1 MSSLSSKEEAFIAQM
16 LQSSDLEAY
25 GFQAL
30 IRKGKT
36 RHLFDPL
43 RAAGFFTPDR
53 NPGLVRDGN
62 GVRVP
67 SWPALAFL
75 LAAAKDA
82 QQADDSQLARA
93 IMNIVR
99 DVSRWRDADGTIR
112 SNFHTWR
119 AFAELLGLVPL
130 SAIVD
135 EDLDL
140 IPCWLD
146 DPFNSGLVIQAIDGG
161 LLARLLDS
169 DRPEDARR
177 AAVVFDHCTEIQI
190 VDKAT
195 RGRKEVQTIG
205 SAHWV
210 NHMVDRHAHALGRRA
225 GGIAARRASE
235 RLREAF
241 TATSTHEL
249 SSSAYRAA
257 IEEDAQNV
265 GWHEAE
271 NAAVRAFRD
280 VLLGWCEGGSTESTE
295 FVVRLLREGID
306 IQRRVALYV
315 IDMAWNQF
323 RLSDVLGSDSFR
335 PGHLHELYGL
345 LTSRFSS
352 LTAEQKNEVVR
363 NIAQA
368 SPDDLSDRAR
378 AQFQASILHAIANR
392 GFAPADE
399 LLADIEARFPGVRSS
414 ETHWNFR
421 TYTETRAGPGPSPF
435 SPQELVAF
443 AEEGKLGERVESF
456 KETDRW
462 SGPTL
467 DGLVDALKAASR
479 ATPQVFVPLLPSL
492 CTASYVLLYPVLFG
506 IKTSWT
512 EEQADRKDD
521 WEERWPAIFECFER
535 LVTRV
540 RAEPA
545 GVSAGS
551 FLPSREWI
559 ISLVA
564 EFLVATTKDD
574 SRLYPEVFVHRGW
587 QVIQGLL
594 QASGRTP
601 KAGEDP
607 VQEAINHPAGH
618 VIEAMFSHA
627 LRLMRKADREGRG
640 HDVEWQAMR
649 GVFEAEI
656 RTCKNANFEMSTL
669 CGMYLAQL
677 LYIDATWTND
687 WMPALFPPA
696 NRDNFTSAVAGVAYT
711 ANSWQVY
718 ELLVKHGVVD
728 EALRRRD
735 LPGRSTRE
743 SILGRMAAAF
753 AHGKE
758 DLESTRFAL
767 LFAVGQAD
775 DIQDVART
783 LAVFA
788 RGDDR
793 ERYRDRLITFWRRC
807 VDWSRESPNA
817 SNDVLATLADFS
829 TSLDRLDE
837 TTKPLVLA
845 SAPHIDVGIDMHGL
859 VDSLLRF
866 ADANPDDV
874 IEVLRTAVTARR
886 PTFDYEGKLRGLLT
900 RLVANGKGADV
911 FSLLEAVG
919 QVPGMTEF
927 YKQLA
932 GGNRSI
938 TAAPS

>member
-1 MSSLSSKEEAFIAQM
+1 MSSLSAKEEAFIAQM

-30 IRKGKT
+30 IRKGKA
-36 RHLFDPL
+36 RHLFEPL
-43 RAAGFFTPDR
+43 RAAGFFTPER
-53 NPGLVRDGN
+53 NPSLVRDGN

-75 LAAAKDA
+75 LATAKEA
-82 QQADDSQLARA
+82 QHADDSRLPQA
-93 IMNIVR
+93 IMNVVR
-99 DVSRWRDADGTIR
+99 DVSRWRDAAGTIR

-119 AFAELLGLVPL
+119 VFAELLGLVPL
-130 SAIVD
+130 SAIAD

-140 IPCWLD
+140 IPFWLD
-146 DPFNSGLVIQAIDGG
+146 DPFNSGLVIQALDDG
-161 LLARLLDS
+161 LLARLLKS
-169 DRPEDARR
+169 DRPEDATR
-177 AAVVFDHCTEIQI
+177 AAAVFDHCTEIRF
-190 VDKAT
+190 VETAS
-195 RGRKEVQTIG
+195 RGRKEVKTVG
-205 SAHWV
+205 SAYWV
-210 NHMVDRHAHALGRRA
+210 SQMVDRHAHTLGRRA
-225 GGIAARRASE
+225 GGTAATRASE
-235 RLREAF
+235 RLRETF

-257 IEEDAQNV
+257 IEEHGQN
-265 GWHEAE
+265 GDWHEAE
-271 NAAVRAFRD
+271 NAAVRALRD
-280 VLLGWCEGGSTESTE
+280 VLLGWCEGASTESTE
-295 FVVRLLREGID
+295 FVVRLLREGVE

-323 RLSDVLGSDSFR
+323 RLSDVLASDIFR

-352 LTAEQKNEVVR
+352 LTPEQKSEVVR
-363 NIAQA
+363 NIAHA
-368 SPDDLSDRAR
+368 APDILSDRAR
-378 AQFQASILHAIANR
+378 AQFQASILHAIADR

-399 LLADIEARFPGVRSS
+399 LLADIEARFPGVRGS
-414 ETHWNFR
+414 ETRWDFH

-443 AEEGKLGERVESF
+443 AEEGKLRERVESF

-467 DGLVDALKAASR
+467 GGLVDALKAASQ
-479 ATPQVFVPLLPSL
+479 AAPQAFVNVLRDLNG
-492 CTASYVLLYPVLFG
+492 ASYVLLYPVLFG
-506 IKTSWT
+506 LKTAWG
-512 EEQADRKDD
+512 EEQADRKAD
-521 WEERWPAIFECFER
+521 WEDRWPAIFECFEG
-535 LVTRV
+535 LVTRLQH
-540 RAEPA
+540 AEPD

-551 FLPSREWI
+551 FLPTRDWV
-559 ISLVA
+559 ISMVA
-564 EFLVATTKDD
+564 EFLLATTRDD
-574 SRLYPEVFVHRGW
+574 SRLYPDTLVQRGW

-594 QASGRTP
+594 RASGRAP
-601 KAGEDP
+601 KMGEDP

-640 HDVEWQAMR
+640 HDAEWQAMR

-656 RTCKNANFEMSTL
+656 HVCKNANFEMSTL
-669 CGMYLAQL
+669 CGMHLAQL
-677 LYIDATWTND
+677 LYIDATWVD
-687 WMPALFPPA
+687 EWMPVLFPVA
-696 NRDNFTSAVAGVAYT
+696 TRDNFSSAVAGVAYT

-718 ELLVKHGVVD
+718 ELLVKHGVVE

-767 LFAVGQAD
+767 LFAEGQAD
-775 DIQDVART
+775 DIQTVART

-788 RGDDR
+788 SGDDR
-793 ERYRDRLITFWRRC
+793 GRYRDRIITFWHRS
-807 VDWSRESPNA
+807 VEWSRERPNA
-817 SNDVLATLADFS
+817 SDDVLATLAHFS
-829 TSLDRLDE
+829 TVLDRIDE

-845 SAPHIDVGIDMHGL
+845 AAQHIDVGIDVYGL
-859 VDSLLRF
+859 VDSLVRF
-866 ADANPDDV
+866 ADTDPDGV
-874 IEVLRTAVTARR
+874 IEVLRAAVTARR

-900 RLVANGKGADV
+900 QLVAKGKGAEV
-911 FSLLEAVG
+911 FSLLDAVG

-932 GGNRSI
+932 DGDKPI
-938 TAAPS
+938 AP